1 MREILNIS
9 NHLGTPS
16 SASSSGLL
24 LSSQSIKNKVYDMLL
39 KIPVGKV
46 TTYGD
51 IAKAIGQ
58 PNSSRLIGQILHNN
72 PTPVVV
78 PCHRVVCSNGKIGGY
93 AFGSRKKRKLLEQE
107 GLKFCGSNSTDLKE
121 FQKHRITWPC
131 HDSPLRGY

>member
-1 MREILNIS
+1 MREILNLS

-16 SASSSGLL
+16 FTSSSDLIR
-24 LSSQSIKNKVYDMLL
+24 SSQSIEDKVYDILL
-39 KIPVGKV
+39 KIPAGKV

-78 PCHRVVCSNGKIGGY
+78 PCHRVVRSNGKIGGY
-93 AFGSRKKRKLLEQE
+93 AYGSRKKRKLLEEE
-107 GLKFCGSNSTDLKE
+107 GLKFCGSNSTDLEE
-121 FQKHRITWPC
+121 FQKHRITWP
-131 HDSPLRGY
+131 SS

>member
-1 MREILNIS
+1 MREILNLS

-16 SASSSGLL
+16 FTSSKDLIR
-24 LSSQSIKNKVYDMLL
+24 SSQYIKDKVYDILL
-39 KIPVGKV
+39 KIPAGKV

-78 PCHRVVCSNGKIGGY
+78 PCHRVVRSNGKIGGY
-93 AFGSRKKRKLLEQE
+93 AYGSRKKRKLLEEE
-107 GLKFCGSNSTDLKE
+107 GLKFCGSKSTDLEE
-121 FQKHRITWPC
+121 FQKHRITWPL
-131 HDSPLRGY
+131 S